1 VLRQRGDYFGPV
13 VNLASRINRLAD
25 PGSLVVDTAAR
36 ADLGAAALEADPLGE
51 RELKGIGAVELFRV
65 RRI

>member
-1 VLRQRGDYFGPV
+1 